1 MIAGNKHDLEQERK
15 VSRMEITQFCES
27 LGCDYV
33 EVSVLEDR
41 GIDGLLDKV
50 IQKCMVSQNGA

>member
-1 MIAGNKHDLEQERK
+1 
-15 VSRMEITQFCES
+15 MEIAQFCES

-50 IQKCMVSQNGA
+50 IQKCMVSQDGA